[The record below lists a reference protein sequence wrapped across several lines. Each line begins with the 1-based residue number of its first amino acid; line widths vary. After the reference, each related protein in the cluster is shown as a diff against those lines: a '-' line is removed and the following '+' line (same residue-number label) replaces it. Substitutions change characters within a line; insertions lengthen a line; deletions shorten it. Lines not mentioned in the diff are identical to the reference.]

1 LAAVNP
7 LFRPTYCQI
16 GWIVSRFVRMAL
28 PMATEPTPQLDPADR
43 TARIIRALLGMT
55 GQQDKDLAAYLGWS
69 APTMSK
75 ALRGKRHWK
84 QRELEAVA
92 KFFDDIP
99 VGVLFMDP
107 DEMIEMVASR
117 SRCLSAVPDLD
128 DDPQTHEQGEP
139 RRRGHLQLV

>member
-1 LAAVNP
+1 LAAVKT

-16 GWIVSRFVRMAL
+16 GWTVSRFVHMAL
-28 PMATEPTPQLDPADR
+28 PMATEPIPQLDPADR

-84 QRELEAVA
+84 QTELEKVA
-92 KFFDDIP
+92 RFFDQP

-107 DEMIEMVASR
+107 TEMLEMVASR
-117 SRCLSAVPDLD
+117 SR
-128 DDPQTHEQGEP
+128 
-139 RRRGHLQLV
+139 